1 MDVKQT
7 ITCDGGLFGA
17 RALAQM
23 LSEEGVRVVEGDAP
37 PEVERR
43 GIDYS
48 TDVQQVVVALVAIGA
63 PTAIKAAVTKFR
75 KRFPRATVEVQAEA
89 PDDGGFLDE

>member
-23 LSEEGVRVVEGDAP
+23 LSEEGVRVVEGTRP
-37 PEVERR
+37 PK
-43 GIDYS
+43 S
-48 TDVQQVVVALVAIGA
+48 N
-63 PTAIKAAVTKFR
+63 
-75 KRFPRATVEVQAEA
+75 
-89 PDDGGFLDE
+89 GGGLTTQPMFSRSSWRW